1 LLKVPGEEGEEMT
14 IQKRTTRTAKTEEST
29 TPQPLAKLLERLDH
43 LSAEIAELRREVMA
57 VELLV
62 VTPQGVAEWARVI
75 NHALANSDTREQ
87 SDVLIALLPPELR
100 KAVAAEVYRT
110 NSEVTLARAA
120 EIAGVFSWEIAD
132 VLRDHGV
139 EPEYCQAT
147 KEEIEQEMALLGDQ
161 Q

>member
-1 LLKVPGEEGEEMT
+1 MT
-14 IQKRTTRTAKTEEST
+14 IQKRTTTAQKEEDI
-29 TPQPLAKLLERLDH
+29 TPQPLAKVLERLEH

-57 VELLV
+57 IELLV
-62 VTPQGVAEWARVI
+62 VTPQGVDEWARVI

-120 EIAGVFSWEIAD
+120 EIAGVFSWEITD

-139 EPEYCQAT
+139 EPEHCQAT

-161 Q
+161 R

>member
-1 LLKVPGEEGEEMT
+1 MT
-14 IQKRTTRTAKTEEST
+14 TQKQTTRTKKAEEDI
-29 TPQPLAKLLERLDH
+29 TPQPLAKLLERLDY

-57 VELLV
+57 VELLI
-62 VTPQGVAEWARVI
+62 VTPRGVDEWARVI

-100 KAVAAEVYRT
+100 KAVAVEVYRT

-132 VLRDHGV
+132 ILRDHGV
-139 EPEYCQAT
+139 EPEYCRAT
-147 KEEIEQEMALLGDQ
+147 KAEIEQEIALLGDQ

>member
-1 LLKVPGEEGEEMT
+1 MVNANEN
-14 IQKRTTRTAKTEEST
+14 IS
-29 TPQPLAKLLERLDH
+29 PQPLARVLERLDR
-43 LSAEIAELRREVMA
+43 LNVEIAELRREVMA
-57 VELLV
+57 IELLV
-62 VTPQGVAEWARVI
+62 VTPRGVDEWARVI

-100 KAVAAEVYRT
+100 KAVAVEIYRT

-139 EPEYCQAT
+139 DPEYCQAT
-147 KEEIEQEMALLGDQ
+147 KEELKREMALLGDQ

>member
-1 LLKVPGEEGEEMT
+1 MA
-14 IQKRTTRTAKTEEST
+14 IQEQTTRTATTEEDIS
-29 TPQPLAKLLERLDH
+29 PQPLAKVLERLDH

-62 VTPQGVAEWARVI
+62 VTPRGVDEWARVI

-100 KAVAAEVYRT
+100 KAIAAEVYRT
-110 NSEVTLARAA
+110 NNEVTLARAA

-132 VLRDHGV
+132 VLRDYGV
-139 EPEYCQAT
+139 DPEYCQAT
-147 KEEIEQEMALLGDQ
+147 KEEIEHEMALLGDQ

>member
-1 LLKVPGEEGEEMT
+1 MT
-14 IQKRTTRTAKTEEST
+14 IQERKTNTAGT
-29 TPQPLAKLLERLDH
+29 QPLTKLLERLDH
-43 LSAEIAELRREVMA
+43 LSAELAELKREVMA

-62 VTPQGVAEWARVI
+62 VTPQGVDEWARVI

-132 VLRDHGV
+132 IMREHRV
-139 EPEYCQAT
+139 EPEYCQTT
-147 KEEIEQEMALLGDQ
+147 KEETEQEMALLRGWQ
-161 Q
+161 

>member
-1 LLKVPGEEGEEMT
+1 MT
-14 IQKRTTRTAKTEEST
+14 IQKRTTTAQKEEDI
-29 TPQPLAKLLERLDH
+29 TPQPLAKVLERLEH

-57 VELLV
+57 IELLV
-62 VTPQGVAEWARVI
+62 VTPQGVDEWARVI

-87 SDVLIALLPPELR
+87 SDVLIAFLPPELR

-120 EIAGVFSWEIAD
+120 EIAGVFSWEITD

-139 EPEYCQAT
+139 EPEHCQAT

-161 Q
+161 R

>member
-1 LLKVPGEEGEEMT
+1 MT
-14 IQKRTTRTAKTEEST
+14 TQEQTTRTTKTEDT

-62 VTPQGVAEWARVI
+62 VTPRGVDEWARVI

-139 EPEYCQAT
+139 EPKYCQAT
-147 KEEIEQEMALLGDQ
+147 KEEIEQEMALLGGQ

>member
-1 LLKVPGEEGEEMT
+1 MKIQEQMT
-14 IQKRTTRTAKTEEST
+14 RAATTEEDI
-29 TPQPLAKLLERLDH
+29 TPQPLAKVLERLEH

-62 VTPQGVAEWARVI
+62 VTPQGAKEWARVI

-87 SDVLIALLPPELR
+87 SDVLITLLPPEFR
-100 KAVAAEVYRT
+100 KSVAAEVYRT

-120 EIAGVFSWEIAD
+120 EIAGVFGWEIAD
-132 VLRDHGV
+132 ILRDHGV
-139 EPEYCQAT
+139 EPEYCRAT
-147 KEEIEQEMALLGDQ
+147 KAEIEQEIALLGDQ

>member
-1 LLKVPGEEGEEMT
+1 MKIQEQMT
-14 IQKRTTRTAKTEEST
+14 RAATTEEDI
-29 TPQPLAKLLERLDH
+29 TPQPLAKVLERLEH

-62 VTPQGVAEWARVI
+62 VTPQGAKEWARVI

-87 SDVLIALLPPELR
+87 SDVLITLLPPEFR
-100 KAVAAEVYRT
+100 KSVAAEVYRT

-132 VLRDHGV
+132 ILCDHGV

-147 KEEIEQEMALLGDQ
+147 KVEIEQEIALLGDQ